1 MKAFFNT
8 ILYIPIYNILIF
20 FAWLTGGSA
29 GWAIVIITFI
39 IRLALLPSSLK
50 AARAQVKNLHMQPK
64 INALKQKHKSDQKTL
79 NEELMK
85 LYKEEGFSPLGSCLP
100 LLIQMP
106 IIIVLYR
113 VILSGFDT
121 SKYNFLYSFV
131 PRPDVL
137 QTAFFGLDLGKPD
150 LWILPII
157 VGVSQLVLS
166 LMTMPPKQ
174 DKVAGAPADPTSM
187 MMKQMTFVLPIM
199 MLFITR
205 SLPAG
210 VAIYIL
216 FTTVISIA
224 QQWYVNK
231 EIKGKAPK
239 ATASVGTDGLN
250 IQTEP
255 VMIEAVADTQIVK
268 KPNRSDMIADMR
280 RKKLD
285 KQDNKKG
292 VEITIRKKK

>member
-1 MKAFFNT
+1 MKSFFNT

-50 AARAQVKNLHMQPK
+50 AARAQVKNLALQPK
-64 INALKQKHKSDQKTL
+64 INALKQKYKGGDQKAM

-85 LYKEEGFSPLGSCLP
+85 LYKEENFSPLGSCLP

-113 VILSGFDT
+113 VILAGFDT
-121 SKYNFLYSFV
+121 SKYNLLYSFV

-137 QTAFFGLDLGKPD
+137 HTAFFGIDLAKPD

-157 VGVSQLVLS
+157 VGLSQLALS
-166 LMTMPPKQ
+166 IMTMPPKQ
-174 DKVAGAPADPTSM
+174 AKVEGETPDPMSM
-187 MMKQMTFVLPIM
+187 MTKQMTFILPIM

-216 FTTVISIA
+216 FTTLISIV

-239 ATASVGTDGLN
+239 ISATVGVEGVKIAS
-250 IQTEP
+250 EP
-255 VMIEAVADTQIVK
+255 KQIESAKEIVK
-268 KPNRSDMIADMR
+268 KPNRTDMINDMR
-280 RKKLD
+280 KRKLD
-285 KQDNKKG
+285 KTDKKKG